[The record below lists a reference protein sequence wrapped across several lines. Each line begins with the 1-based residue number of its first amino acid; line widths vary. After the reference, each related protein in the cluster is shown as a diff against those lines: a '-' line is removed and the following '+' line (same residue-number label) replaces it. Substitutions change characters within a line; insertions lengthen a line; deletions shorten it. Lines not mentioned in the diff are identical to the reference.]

1 MIQILNEN
9 FEFVEPLNE
18 ETVKFCTK
26 GISSH
31 QINQMFFLRNIDD
44 ENSFF
49 FILYINIIYIL
60 HCINIPEM
68 CPKDPESPDHISAE
82 HYHHLTDVFFI
93 IDVDT
98 FVFF

>member
-26 GISSH
+26 GISNH
-31 QINQMFFLRNIDD
+31 QMNQMFFLRNIDD

-49 FILYINIIYIL
+49 FHFVYQHNL
-60 HCINIPEM
+60 HLCINIPEM